1 MFSPAVPS
9 ATLQIVTAVHQNA
22 QQQQKSRSARPSFN
36 SENGV
41 WNYHVDVVRLLQG
54 EQLNSDQRLVISES
68 IRNLDQL
75 GRADLI
81 DFLAS
86 KNGAINSTLENNACK
101 HFTCK
106 QDELENVLINGHVTK
121 LLDFWS
127 FVQMQIIPNVSS
139 ALYPLQVA
147 KITPDFQLRHV
158 ILATFRN
165 KLLLPILENS
175 QLDNEQAHLLRP
187 ILCAVCFAAA
197 DKSNKHEKFERLT
210 DELLFND
217 EQNEIV
223 IESKQTGTCISPK
236 VGVRRSVEEIG
247 QTNIDESHVEHV
259 TKPRAK
265 TLPKSVRWVIENG
278 SVDI

>member
-36 SENGV
+36 GESGV
-41 WNYHVDVVRLLQG
+41 WSYHVDVLRLLQG
-54 EQLNSDQRLVISES
+54 EQLNADQRLVISES
-68 IRNLDQL
+68 IRNLDPL

-106 QDELENVLINGHVTK
+106 QDELENVLKNGHVNK

-127 FVQMQIIPNVSS
+127 FVQMQVIPNVSS
-139 ALYPLQVA
+139 ALYPLQ
-147 KITPDFQLRHV
+147 TPDFQLRHV

-165 KLLLPILENS
+165 KLLLPILENF
-175 QLDNEQAHLLRP
+175 QLDDEQTHLLRP
-187 ILCAVCFAAA
+187 ILCAICFAAA
-197 DKSNKHEKFERLT
+197 DKSSKHEKFERLT

-217 EQNEIV
+217 KQNEIV
-223 IESKQTGTCISPK
+223 IESEQVGACISSK
-236 VGVRRSVEEIG
+236 IGGRRSVEEIG
-247 QTNIDESHVEHV
+247 QTNVVESHVEHL

-265 TLPKSVRWVIENG
+265 TLPKSVRWVVENG